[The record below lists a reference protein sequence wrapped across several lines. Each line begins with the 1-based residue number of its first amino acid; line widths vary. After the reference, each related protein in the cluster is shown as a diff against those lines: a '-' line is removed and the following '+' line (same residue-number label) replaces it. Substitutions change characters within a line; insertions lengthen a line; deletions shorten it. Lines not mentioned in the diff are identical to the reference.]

1 GRSRRPNVGTLRW
14 QDQEQSW
21 QVLLSGAASKESP
34 RGGPDESAALSGGNG
49 FDQCADIVASRDG
62 VRQRSPGVDGML
74 HPPVHGQQVVQLLAG
89 VFESASDDVAHQRAG
104 TPSQNTVADDFLD
117 LRQREAE
124 LLGGANEAQ
133 ALALRSRE
141 QLVAAL
147 RVPRRLQQAA
157 PPIVA

>member
-1 GRSRRPNVGTLRW
+1 
-14 QDQEQSW
+14 
-21 QVLLSGAASKESP
+21 
-34 RGGPDESAALSGGNG
+34 
-49 FDQCADIVASRDG
+49 
-62 VRQRSPGVDGML
+62 ML

-133 ALALRSRE
+133 ALELEAENSW
-141 QLVAAL
+141 
-147 RVPRRLQQAA
+147 
-157 PPIVA
+157 